1 MKDNQETKPKKKKR
15 GGPIRYEAILP
26 VFILFLLTF
35 LYFSF
40 YFDRHLKGL
49 IEYAGTQINGAEVN
63 VQSLDVSFIKGSFDL
78 NRLEVTDKEAP
89 KNNALEV
96 GNIHFQFLWDA
107 LLRMKFVVE
116 DASVQNVQINKPR
129 RSPGKVLP
137 IEPAKP
143 GKLTELRNQVI
154 GQVKSKYSANML
166 GDALAILETGDVKN
180 QVEEIRGTL
189 KSEARAEVMIKEV
202 QEKREFWDKK
212 INQLGDTSK
221 LKSIEK
227 EVNAISK
234 EKNFLKQAQAVKQLT
249 DLLKEVES
257 QYKEVQ
263 TASKQ
268 LQSEVKNITQY
279 PKELQSL
286 INQDIASLKS
296 RFSIPELD
304 FKDMAMHLF
313 AGQFAEY
320 ISKARKYH
328 AVSKQYMPVKKE
340 EKEEVVPR
348 PRSEGETYLFPVT
361 KGYPLFWLQRAA
373 ISSKGTA
380 ESYSGDVSGE
390 ITNITT
396 APEQIQKPMLFDMKG
411 NFPAAKIMGV
421 RALLN
426 LDHTKKVARQS
437 ALIQVNS
444 FNVPEKLFVS
454 NNDMKLGFLN
464 ADGAMTINAKI
475 VEDKIDMDWISTLT
489 KPNFLV
495 ETSNSSAKKILSN
508 ILQGIPV
515 IDIKGNATGPFTNL
529 KMNLS
534 SNLGDELGA
543 GLKRELSSK
552 LAEAQ
557 TKLDNLVNER
567 VNKPKEKLMAQLG
580 ATQKNLS
587 ELGNLQELYK
597 KHEKQIEAEIKK
609 LQKGGLEAQG
619 KKLLKGIKFR

>member
-1 MKDNQETKPKKKKR
+1 MKDNQETKTKKKK

-26 VFILFLLTF
+26 VFILCLLTF
-35 LYFSF
+35 IYFSY

-63 VQSLDVSFIKGSFDL
+63 VQSLDISFIKGSFDL

-89 KNNALEV
+89 KNNALEI

-129 RSPGKVLP
+129 RTPGKVLP
-137 IEPAKP
+137 PEPAKP
-143 GKLTELRNQVI
+143 GKLTELRNQVM

-189 KSEARAEVMIKEV
+189 KSEARAEAMIKDV
-202 QEKREFWDKK
+202 QDKREFWDKK
-212 INQLGDTSK
+212 IAQLGDTSK
-221 LKSIEK
+221 LKNIEK

-249 DLLKEVES
+249 DLLKEVEG

-263 TASKQ
+263 SASKQ

-279 PKELQSL
+279 PKELQDL
-286 INQDIASLKS
+286 INQDITSLKS

-304 FKDMAMHLF
+304 FQDMAMHLF
-313 AGQFAEY
+313 AGQFADY
-320 ISKARKYH
+320 IAKARKYH
-328 AVSKQYMPVKKE
+328 AVSKQYMPEKKE
-340 EKEEVVPR
+340 DREEVVPR
-348 PRSEGETYLFPVT
+348 PRSEGKTYLFPVT
-361 KGYPLFWLQRAA
+361 KGYPLFWLKRAA

-390 ITNITT
+390 VTNISTDP
-396 APEQIQKPMLFDMKG
+396 AQIQKPMLFDLKG

-426 LDHTKKVARQS
+426 LDHTKKIAKQS
-437 ALIQVNS
+437 AMIQVNS

-454 NNDMKLGFLN
+454 NKDIKLGFLN
-464 ADGAMTINAKI
+464 ADGAMTINANI
-475 VEDKIDMDWISTLT
+475 VENKINMDWISTLT

-495 ETSNSSAKKILSN
+495 EASSSSTKKILSN

-515 IDIKGNATGPFTNL
+515 INIKGNATGPFTNL

-557 TKLDNLVNER
+557 DKLNNLVNER
-567 VNKPKEKLMAQLG
+567 VTQPKEKLLAQLG

-597 KHEKQIEAEIKK
+597 KHENQIQAEIKK
-609 LQKGGLEAQG
+609 LQKGGLESQG
-619 KKLLKGIKFR
+619 KKLLKGIKFK